1 MPTFTTPSNTLSQHW
16 KVAAEYFTHFLGV
29 PSELSVTGLDTNAG
43 LSIADAAGGGYG
55 RLTTGNTDPGNN
67 DGVFLAT
74 QGEIF
79 KFDAKHAFSLRSQL
93 KWTPTASD
101 TDNVMAI
108 GLMNAPTENTFLAD
122 NGAGPPADYWG
133 ACIYKV
139 DGGVNWQCEVSYG
152 TTQQTLDTEIPVDG
166 SETTFEIE
174 YQPTVGATGY
184 GQVTFRINGELIRRP
199 GSFFREYFAPQFD
212 LTNSTEMKGLIGL
225 KKGDAAAAAVSIDV
239 NAFGFAIALGG

>member
-1 MPTFTTPSNTLSQHW
+1 MPTFTSPTRLASQNW
-16 KVAAEYFTHFLGV
+16 KISAEFFTHFVGI
-29 PSELSVTGLDTNAG
+29 PSELSVTGLDANAG

-55 RLTTGNTDPGNN
+55 RLTTGDSDPGNN

-79 KFDAKHAFSLRSQL
+79 KFDATHSFSIRSQL

-101 TDNVMAI
+101 TDNVLAI
-108 GLMNAPTENTFLAD
+108 GLMNAPDENTFLAD
-122 NGAGPPADYWG
+122 NGGGPPADYWG
-133 ACIYKV
+133 ASIHKV
-139 DGGVNWQCEVSYG
+139 DGGSTWLCEVSNG
-152 TTQQTLDTEIPVDG
+152 ATQQTLDTEIPVDG

-174 YQPTVGATGY
+174 YQPSVGATGY
-184 GQVTFRINGELIRRP
+184 GQVTFRIDGELVRRP

-212 LTNSTEMKGLIGL
+212 LTNATEMKGLIGL

-239 NAFGFAIALGG
+239 NALGFAIALDN

>member
-1 MPTFTTPSNTLSQHW
+1 MPTFTNPALQAGADW
-16 KVAAEYFTHFLGV
+16 KVSASYFTHFVGL
-29 PSELSVTGLDTNAG
+29 PSELTVTGLDANAG

-55 RLTTGNTDPGNN
+55 RLTTGDADPGNN

-79 KFDAKHAFSLRSQL
+79 KFDTTHAFSLRSQL
-93 KWTPTASD
+93 KWTPTAAAA
-101 TDNVMAI
+101 DNVLAL

-139 DGGVNWQCEVSYG
+139 DGGNTWLCEVSYG
-152 TTQQTLDTEIPVDG
+152 ATQQTLDTEIVVDG

-174 YQPTVGATGY
+174 YQPTLGAN
-184 GQVTFRINGELIRRP
+184 GQVTFRINGELVRRP
-199 GSFFREYFAPQFD
+199 GSFFREYFAPQFE
-212 LTNSTEMKGLIGL
+212 LTNATEMKGLIGV
-225 KKGDAAAAAVSIDV
+225 KKGDAAATPVAIDV
-239 NAFGFAIALGG
+239 NAFGFSIALNS